1 MMEELRGI
9 VKTIVFTS
17 EDQSFCVF
25 RMNER
30 ESGDSV
36 TVAGSVIT
44 PYVGENVSVRGCW
57 ERHPRFGMQLK
68 AESLEQIKPEKTDE
82 IEKFL
87 ASGMIAGIGPSIAK
101 KIVDHFGKNTLDIFE
116 NHIDALSEVPGIGEK
131 TLERIKS
138 SYAGVG
144 ILQELIMF
152 LQSLGIPEHFAVSMN
167 RMYGEDVMQVIRENP
182 YRMVREISGLGFRN
196 TDKIALSEGTSPE
209 DNERIVQGIF
219 YILMQISNNGHTC
232 GPSERVYEAAAKV
245 LNLDKETVSAIAREA
260 VESGEIPSAVYE
272 MERYLYLPYL
282 YEAETESA
290 LRIKDMMEYDS
301 SLGSA
306 ALAIEKFERE
316 HDLSLAEE
324 QKDAVKK
331 AMEAGVMIITG
342 GPGTGKTTLIQA
354 IIVAVEQYG
363 LTVRLMAPTGRA
375 AKRLA
380 ISSGRDAD
388 TIHKALEASLRE
400 KGGTYF
406 DKNESDPLE
415 EDLIIVDEAS
425 MVDISLFYHLLCAMK
440 QGARLIL
447 VGDTEQLP
455 PVGPGTP
462 LKDLIRWKA
471 VPVVELNHIFRQEEG
486 SGIIENAVR
495 IRKGKSCIPDE
506 KGEFQVISVQDD
518 EDAYQEV
525 MNLCSELAY
534 GKEENKMRVQ
544 VLSPMYRGVC
554 GVDNLNRSIQK
565 MIGGKELEEHTKY
578 MPGDKVMQTKND
590 YEKGIY
596 NGDIGIVWAVTP
608 QKIFVRYPEKEI
620 IYEGQ
625 EKFDIQL
632 AYAVTVHKSQG
643 SEYDTVIFV
652 LRSSQYIMLQRNLLY
667 TGITRA
673 RKKTVLI
680 TTEQAL
686 RRAVQNSETDNR
698 YGLFLPL
705 LQNEVQ

>member
-1 MMEELRGI
+1 M
-9 VKTIVFTS
+9 
-17 EDQSFCVF
+17 
-25 RMNER
+25 
-30 ESGDSV
+30 
-36 TVAGSVIT
+36 
-44 PYVGENVSVRGCW
+44 
-57 ERHPRFGMQLK
+57 
-68 AESLEQIKPEKTDE
+68 
-82 IEKFL
+82 
-87 ASGMIAGIGPSIAK
+87 
-101 KIVDHFGKNTLDIFE
+101 
-116 NHIDALSEVPGIGEK
+116 
-131 TLERIKS
+131 
-138 SYAGVG
+138 
-144 ILQELIMF
+144 
-152 LQSLGIPEHFAVSMN
+152 
-167 RMYGEDVMQVIRENP
+167 
-182 YRMVREISGLGFRN
+182 
-196 TDKIALSEGTSPE
+196 
-209 DNERIVQGIF
+209 
-219 YILMQISNNGHTC
+219 
-232 GPSERVYEAAAKV
+232 
-245 LNLDKETVSAIAREA
+245 
-260 VESGEIPSAVYE
+260 
-272 MERYLYLPYL
+272 
-282 YEAETESA
+282 
-290 LRIKDMMEYDS
+290 
-301 SLGSA
+301 
-306 ALAIEKFERE
+306 
-316 HDLSLAEE
+316 
-324 QKDAVKK
+324 
-331 AMEAGVMIITG
+331 
-342 GPGTGKTTLIQA
+342 
-354 IIVAVEQYG
+354 
-363 LTVRLMAPTGRA
+363 
-375 AKRLA
+375 
-380 ISSGRDAD
+380 
-388 TIHKALEASLRE
+388 
-400 KGGTYF
+400 
-406 DKNESDPLE
+406 E